1 MKYKNLKLGTKLTTG
16 FGVLIAISL
25 LLGTIAILNMNKI
38 TKKSKI
44 LALEYIPEVKIA
56 TNLQRASSDVMYE
69 MRGYGFTEEESYYQ
83 QALKEIEA
91 LKKAIQE
98 GHELNKRAK
107 QLTKLA
113 EELEVA
119 KDATATYLNMV
130 DEMVKVNQNLD
141 NQRNNMDIAAT
152 IYMEN
157 CTKYLDNQRNSMLR
171 EIRAGKTTENRLAKI
186 SQINEIMF
194 KGNEIRVDNYK
205 SQAKRDPKIFKEALN
220 SFPGVFGLIEEIKN
234 NTRLASN
241 TNAVN
246 QIEEQGKAYQEAMET
261 FIAQWV
267 KREELSVKLEQAGHE
282 LIQTCIKTANAGFS
296 GTQDIANESISTLRT
311 SSAILID
318 GLLIALIIG
327 ILSAIFLT
335 RSITR
340 PIYKGVLFAKKL
352 SEGDLTAK
360 IDVDQK
366 DEVGQLAAALSNMG
380 TKLREIVENILSGAN
395 NIASASQQMS
405 GTSQE
410 MSQGASEQASS
421 VEEVTSSMEEMAA
434 NIEQN
439 TENAQ
444 STEKI
449 ALNAA
454 KGIVEGSDA
463 TNIAVEGMK
472 NIAEKIRI
480 INDIAFQTNI
490 LALNAAVEAARA
502 GEHGKG
508 FAVVAAEVR
517 KLAERSKVAADE
529 IDELSRS
536 GVEIAEKAGKKLTD
550 IVPDIEKTAQMVQEI
565 ASASLEQRSG
575 SNQVNSAM
583 EQLNNVTQQ
592 NAAASEE
599 MATGAEELA
608 SQADQ
613 LKEIILYFNIGDDY
627 KKGIFHSLVSKQQET
642 EKENKPPSPSKG
654 KEGEPFSPELYKEKI
669 LDQEFENF

>member
-1 MKYKNLKLGTKLTTG
+1 MKYKNLKLGTKLTIG

-25 LLGTIAILNMNKI
+25 LLGGMAVLNMNKI
-38 TKKSKI
+38 SKESKF
-44 LALEYIPEVKIA
+44 LATEYIPEVKVA
-56 TNLQRASSDVMYE
+56 TNLRSTSNNIMYE
-69 MRGYGFTEEESYYQ
+69 MRGYGFTEEEKYYQ
-83 QALKEIEA
+83 EALKEIES
-91 LKKAIQE
+91 LKNTINE
-98 GHELNKRAK
+98 GDELNKRAIR
-107 QLTKLA
+107 LIKLA
-113 EELEVA
+113 EELQVA
-119 KDATATYLNMV
+119 KGATATYLNLI

-141 NQRNNMDIAAT
+141 KERDNMDKAAS

-157 CTKYLDNQRNSMLR
+157 CAKYLDDQNNSMSR
-171 EIRAGKTTENRLAKI
+171 EIRAGATTENRLTKI
-186 SQINEIMF
+186 TQINEIIH
-194 KGNEIRVDNYK
+194 KGNEVRVGNFK
-205 SQAKRDPKIFKEALN
+205 SQAKRDPQIFKEALN
-220 SFPGVFGLIEEIKN
+220 SFPGVFSLITEIRKHTKVEAN
-234 NTRLASN
+234 FRSLSK
-241 TNAVN
+241 
-246 QIEEQGKAYQEAMET
+246 IEEQAKAYQEAMET
-261 FIAQWV
+261 FIGQWT
-267 KREELSVKLEQAGHE
+267 KREELAVKLDQAGHE
-282 LIQTCIKTANAGFS
+282 LIQACQETADAGLK
-296 GTQDIANESISTLRT
+296 GTQEVANESITTLKT
-311 SSAILID
+311 SSTVMIN
-318 GLLIALIIG
+318 GLFIALIIG
-327 ILSAIFLT
+327 IGSAIFLT

-340 PIYKGVLFAKKL
+340 PIYKGVLFAQKL
-352 SEGDLTAK
+352 SKGDLTAK
-360 IDVDQK
+360 IDVNQT
-366 DEVGQLAAALSNMG
+366 DEVGELAAALSNMG
-380 TKLREIVENILSGAN
+380 EKLREIVENILSGAN

-444 STEKI
+444 GTEKI

-454 KGIVEGSDA
+454 KGIKEGSDA

-536 GVEIAEKAGKKLTD
+536 GVEVAEKAGKKLTD

-575 SNQVNSAM
+575 SVQVNSAM

-608 SQADQ
+608 SQAEQ
-613 LKEIILYFNIGDDY
+613 LKEIILYFNIGDEY
-627 KKGIFHSLVSKQQET
+627 KKGVFHSMIAKTKEAEKEARQPHSKQVGET
-642 EKENKPPSPSKG
+642 V
-654 KEGEPFSPELYKEKI
+654 PFSPELYKEKI
-669 LDQEFENF
+669 LDQDFENF